1 MASGN
6 TLHFDPDLHPDDTL
20 KAFNDFIQSFYLRY
34 EAQYPD
40 PPKVSID
47 AAIERWK
54 LANEEAKPTLEQYDT
69 LRNEWRSKDRVAK
82 FLGMFSSRRMYA
94 DWQVAEPDVTKRA
107 QATWEY
113 FVAQIQAYY
122 KPTENL
128 TLKNHKFRTLTQ
140 ATQEAFPAFCNR
152 VYKEAQHCNFKC
164 HNDDCTA
171 EDTAIRD
178 QIIIGTIHD
187 KIREEALKH
196 SWDLPKLRKEGM
208 QIESATK
215 GVNELNNENPINKMG
230 KYSYKNLKK
239 KQQTGKPRA
248 CYYCGQ
254 DIKASIIE
262 HVKTCRAKTS
272 KCNFCDTIGHYESV
286 CRKKKAVRELT
297 TIDLESQPR
306 HEEDA
311 EDSGIYNINIFR
323 VTDTNPYQQHHTSQR
338 MKEDFKVQVIVN
350 NSLAT
355 VLADTG
361 ASISVCGKAE
371 AKRWNLLSRMVKT
384 QAKIKPYNSPP
395 IPISGTT
402 KCAVTFGNSSIPVE
416 WHIIDNPCEP
426 VLAGRIAEELGII
439 KFDAKPTVFQPVQ
452 MIHSTDNKE
461 TLQNIL
467 QQFPQNFEGL
477 GKLKNHQ
484 VKLHVDT
491 SIKPVTTPARPVPYH
506 LKERVTKEIEKMIKQ
521 DVIEEHPAT
530 KPAPWISNA
539 VIAPKA
545 DGAIRMTLDARNVN
559 KAIQSSNLPIPRQE
573 DIKAKLSGARVFSKM
588 DFKSVFWQLELH
600 PDSRYLTVFHANDKL
615 YRYKRLT
622 MGVKPAQGEL
632 NMALQPLFANIPQAH
647 LIHDDLIVA
656 TTTNAEHNEAIEAV
670 MNAISNAGI
679 TLNPDKCTFG
689 VPEIG
694 FWGLR
699 IGSDGVRPD
708 PAKVEALDHMT
719 PPQSKEELN
728 SFLCMLQSNSD
739 FIPNFAQLAAKLRE
753 LTKKHARF
761 VWNTEYQT
769 AYEVLIARFKQNT
782 LLQYFEMS
790 TQTFLFTDAHQ
801 TGLGAMLAQGDSIE
815 NARSVAIASRTTN
828 AAEQRYPQIDLEAL
842 AIDFALRRFRQ
853 YIVGSP
859 TKIQVIT
866 DHQPLCSIF
875 NGKRQGSIRTERIK
889 LRHQDIRFTV
899 AYQRGK
905 INQSDYLS
913 RHAKPIE
920 KLTREERQEADDL
933 NNLLYMLH
941 TTPIIDCMGIGTIAQ
956 ATQNDP
962 TLKKIATLVNQG
974 STWIEKTESKEI
986 QCFQKV
992 LPELTMTANGIIL
1005 KGDKIALPSNLQ
1017 DTAIR
1022 LAHRGAHPGQSGL
1035 ERRLRY
1041 HFFFHNM
1048 SKKIEEFVKSCNHCS
1063 MFIDKKT
1070 KEPIK
1075 PHRVPE
1081 KCWDTVSV
1089 DLFGPMPTSKH
1100 VVVVQD
1106 LASRFPA
1113 AKLVTSTKAD
1123 KVLPALSEIY
1133 ATYGNPEVQ
1142 ISDNGPPFN
1151 SAQMHDFATSKSI
1164 KLQKAPP
1171 LHPSSNPV
1179 ETFMRPLGKAMKIAY
1194 QTRAPEKETLERT
1207 LNNYRLTPHPAT
1219 GIPPAAMMFRDGQRY
1234 DFPRTYATEEDVRR
1248 ARETDKQKKI
1258 DNEEKINSSK
1268 YRKKSNFNIG
1278 DKVRVRNYQKS
1289 RKFDPVFLGE
1299 PFKIID
1305 INDEGNKLIVE
1316 HQENGFSL
1324 CRHPDDVKP
1333 FIEPNDIEVED
1344 VQWPVG
1350 DEGDVA
1356 EDLGIE
1362 KSGETAP
1369 TLRRSERKKTPNP
1382 RYI

>member
-1 MASGN
+1 
-6 TLHFDPDLHPDDTL
+6 
-20 KAFNDFIQSFYLRY
+20 
-34 EAQYPD
+34 
-40 PPKVSID
+40 
-47 AAIERWK
+47 
-54 LANEEAKPTLEQYDT
+54 
-69 LRNEWRSKDRVAK
+69 
-82 FLGMFSSRRMYA
+82 
-94 DWQVAEPDVTKRA
+94 
-107 QATWEY
+107 
-113 FVAQIQAYY
+113 
-122 KPTENL
+122 
-128 TLKNHKFRTLTQ
+128 
-140 ATQEAFPAFCNR
+140 
-152 VYKEAQHCNFKC
+152 
-164 HNDDCTA
+164 
-171 EDTAIRD
+171 
-178 QIIIGTIHD
+178 
-187 KIREEALKH
+187 
-196 SWDLPKLRKEGM
+196 
-208 QIESATK
+208 
-215 GVNELNNENPINKMG
+215 
-230 KYSYKNLKK
+230 
-239 KQQTGKPRA
+239 
-248 CYYCGQ
+248 
-254 DIKASIIE
+254 
-262 HVKTCRAKTS
+262 
-272 KCNFCDTIGHYESV
+272 
-286 CRKKKAVRELT
+286 
-297 TIDLESQPR
+297 
-306 HEEDA
+306 
-311 EDSGIYNINIFR
+311 
-323 VTDTNPYQQHHTSQR
+323 
-338 MKEDFKVQVIVN
+338 
-350 NSLAT
+350 
-355 VLADTG
+355 
-361 ASISVCGKAE
+361 
-371 AKRWNLLSRMVKT
+371 
-384 QAKIKPYNSPP
+384 
-395 IPISGTT
+395 
-402 KCAVTFGNSSIPVE
+402 
-416 WHIIDNPCEP
+416 
-426 VLAGRIAEELGII
+426 
-439 KFDAKPTVFQPVQ
+439 
-452 MIHSTDNKE
+452 
-461 TLQNIL
+461 
-467 QQFPQNFEGL
+467 
-477 GKLKNHQ
+477 
-484 VKLHVDT
+484 
-491 SIKPVTTPARPVPYH
+491 
-506 LKERVTKEIEKMIKQ
+506 
-521 DVIEEHPAT
+521 
-530 KPAPWISNA
+530 
-539 VIAPKA
+539 
-545 DGAIRMTLDARNVN
+545 
-559 KAIQSSNLPIPRQE
+559 
-573 DIKAKLSGARVFSKM
+573 
-588 DFKSVFWQLELH
+588 
-600 PDSRYLTVFHANDKL
+600 
-615 YRYKRLT
+615 

-689 VPEIG
+689 VPEIE

-719 PPQSKEELN
+719 PPQSKEELT
-728 SFLCMLQSNSD
+728 SFLCMMQSNSD
-739 FIPNFAQLAAKLRE
+739 FIPNFTQLAAKLRE
-753 LTKKHARF
+753 LTKKNVRF

-815 NARSVAIASRTTN
+815 NARPVAIASRTTN

-899 AYQRGK
+899 TYQRGK

-913 RHAKPIE
+913 RHEKPIE

-974 STWIEKTESKEI
+974 LTWIEKTESKEI
-986 QCFQKV
+986 QRFQKV
-992 LPELTMTANGIIL
+992 LPELTMTANSIIL
-1005 KGDKIALPSNLQ
+1005 KGEKIVLPSNLQ

-1075 PHRVPE
+1075 PHRVPD

-1194 QTRAPEKETLERT
+1194 QTRAPEKETLETT
-1207 LNNYRLTPHPAT
+1207 LNNYRHTPHPAK

-1248 ARETDKQKKI
+1248 AREADKQKKT

-1299 PFKIID
+1299 PFTIID

-1333 FIEPNDIEVED
+1333 FIEPNYIEVED

-1356 EDLGIE
+1356 EDLGVE

-1369 TLRRSERKKTPNP
+1369 TLRRSERKKNPNP

>member
-20 KAFNDFIQSFYLRY
+20 KAFNEFIQSFYLRY

-164 HNDDCTA
+164 QNDDCTA

-187 KIREEALKH
+187 KIREEALKN
-196 SWDLPKLRKEGM
+196 SWDLQKLRKEGM

-215 GVNELNNENPINKMG
+215 GVNELNNEHPINKMG

-297 TIDLESQPR
+297 TINPESQPR

-311 EDSGIYNINIFR
+311 EESGIYNINIFR

-573 DIKAKLSGARVFSKM
+573 DIKAKLSGANVFSKM
-588 DFKSVFWQLELH
+588 DFKSAFWQLELH

-689 VPEIG
+689 VPEIE

-719 PPQSKEELN
+719 PPQSKEELT
-728 SFLCMLQSNSD
+728 SFLCMMQSNSD

-753 LTKKHARF
+753 LTKKNVRF

-815 NARSVAIASRTTN
+815 NARPVAIASRTTN

-899 AYQRGK
+899 TYQRGK

-974 STWIEKTESKEI
+974 LTWIEKTESKEI
-986 QCFQKV
+986 QRFQKV

-1005 KGDKIALPSNLQ
+1005 KGEKIVLPSNLQ

-1151 SAQMHDFATSKSI
+1151 SAQMHDFVTSKSI

-1179 ETFMRPLGKAMKIAY
+1179 ERLCVLWERPWKLHIKPG
-1194 QTRAPEKETLERT
+1194 L
-1207 LNNYRLTPHPAT
+1207 L
-1219 GIPPAAMMFRDGQRY
+1219 
-1234 DFPRTYATEEDVRR
+1234 
-1248 ARETDKQKKI
+1248 KK
-1258 DNEEKINSSK
+1258 KHW
-1268 YRKKSNFNIG
+1268 R
-1278 DKVRVRNYQKS
+1278 Q
-1289 RKFDPVFLGE
+1289 
-1299 PFKIID
+1299 
-1305 INDEGNKLIVE
+1305 
-1316 HQENGFSL
+1316 H
-1324 CRHPDDVKP
+1324 
-1333 FIEPNDIEVED
+1333 
-1344 VQWPVG
+1344 
-1350 DEGDVA
+1350 
-1356 EDLGIE
+1356 
-1362 KSGETAP
+1362 
-1369 TLRRSERKKTPNP
+1369 
-1382 RYI
+1382 